1 MMNND
6 MTGLLNLAYE
16 IEGLLLLRINRGDE
30 TPSEMKDWDDNMWT
44 SSMMKTLYLPCWG
57 GTFTCSI
64 RLRMSST
71 LLLDAASSSIRLK
84 ELPLVIAMQES
95 HSPQASP
102 SGVGARQLIVRANM
116 RAQEV
121 LPTPRGPQNRYAW
134 ASRPEEIE
142 FFSVAVRFFC
152 PTTVANDAGRYLR
165 ALTI

>member
-1 MMNND
+1 
-6 MTGLLNLAYE
+6 
-16 IEGLLLLRINRGDE
+16 
-30 TPSEMKDWDDNMWT
+30 
-44 SSMMKTLYLPCWG
+44 
-57 GTFTCSI
+57 
-64 RLRMSST
+64 
-71 LLLDAASSSIRLK
+71 
-84 ELPLVIAMQES
+84 MQES

-121 LPTPRGPQNRYAW
+121 LPTPRGPQKRYAW

-165 ALTI
+165 ALTIYCEFSLIADVALNWNTKLQKNMNISNNATISLSMRYKLKNMK